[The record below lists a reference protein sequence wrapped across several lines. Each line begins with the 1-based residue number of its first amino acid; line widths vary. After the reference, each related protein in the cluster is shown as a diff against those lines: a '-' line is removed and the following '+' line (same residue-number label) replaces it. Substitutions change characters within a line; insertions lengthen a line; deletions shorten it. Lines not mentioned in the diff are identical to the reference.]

1 MRWGVQLR
9 PAVVPGAARLRRV
22 THYDLAV
29 IGSGSG
35 NTLISPEWADRKVVL
50 VDGGTFGGT
59 CLNVGCIPTKMY
71 VYPAQ
76 LAAGAG
82 ESSRLGVDLTVDRVR
97 WSDIRD
103 RIFTRIDAISS
114 GGRDYRA
121 DELENVTLIEEY
133 VRLTG
138 ETSFETA
145 SGDLVTADQV
155 VIAAGS
161 RAVLP
166 EIPGISLP
174 QVHTSDTVMRLQ
186 DRPRRLL
193 IVGGGYIAA
202 EFAHVFGS
210 FGTDV
215 TIAVRSGGMLRQLDE
230 TVSEAFTEHAARQW
244 DLRLDTDVTGITAN
258 DDGSVTVRL
267 SGPAGAV
274 DLEVDAVLM
283 AVGRTPNTDRL
294 GASDAGL
301 DLHDDGRL
309 AVDEY
314 QRVLRD
320 GRPVEG
326 LWSLGD
332 VSSAHQLKH
341 VANHEAKIVAHNL
354 LHPEALRA
362 SDHRFVPAAVFSH
375 PQAASVGMTEEEA
388 LLHAEASGTTIV
400 TAVQH
405 YGSTAYG
412 WAMEDTQGF
421 AKIIAERS
429 TGRILGAHIL
439 GHEASMIIQPLI
451 QAMSFGL
458 DARSM
463 ARGQYWI
470 HPALTEVV
478 ENALLNLALD

>member
-1 MRWGVQLR
+1 M
-9 PAVVPGAARLRRV
+9 
-22 THYDLAV
+22 THYDLAI

-35 NTLISPEWADRKVVL
+35 NTLISPAWDDRKVVL
-50 VDGGTFGGT
+50 VEGGTFGGT

-76 LAAGAG
+76 LASAPA
-82 ESSRLGVDLTVDRVR
+82 EASRLGVDLTLDGVR
-97 WSDIRD
+97 WREIRD

-138 ETSFETA
+138 EKSFETP
-145 SGDLVTADQV
+145 SGDVITADQL

-166 EIPGISLP
+166 EIPGITLP
-174 QVHTSDTVMRLQ
+174 QVHTSDTVMRL
-186 DRPRRLL
+186 DELPRRLL
-193 IVGGGYIAA
+193 IVGGGYVSA
-202 EFAHVFGS
+202 EFAHVFGA

-215 TIAVRSGGMLRQLDE
+215 TIAVRSGGMLRHLDT
-230 TVSEAFTEHAARQW
+230 TVSEAFTRQAAHQW
-244 DLRLDTDVTGITAN
+244 DLRVDTDVTQIVAN
-258 DDGSVTVRL
+258 DDGSVTARL
-267 SGPAGAV
+267 NGPAGPTEI
-274 DLEVDAVLM
+274 EVDVVLM
-283 AVGRTPNTDRL
+283 AVGRTPNTDRI
-294 GASDAGL
+294 GAADAGL

-309 AVDEY
+309 TVDEY
-314 QRVLRD
+314 QRVLRH
-320 GRPVEG
+320 GEPVEG
-326 LWSLGD
+326 LWALGD

-341 VANHEAKIVAHNL
+341 VANHEAKVVAHNL
-354 LHPEALRA
+354 LHPDALRA

-388 LLHAEASGTTIV
+388 LAHADASGTRIV

-421 AKIIAERS
+421 VKLIAEQS

-439 GHEASMIIQPLI
+439 GHEASMIIQPVI

-458 DARSM
+458 DAHTT

-478 ENALLNLALD
+478 ENALLSLRTG